1 MDEEF
6 AFLLFWFGVSMT
18 ANVGLV
24 FGWYRA
30 NKRLKRAEDL
40 LFASPQPQSDD
51 RRTDDIDRQLD
62 NLNAQM
68 DQLANGQEFLNRVM
82 AERLERIPKAVE
94 APKREVTPH

>member
-18 ANVGLV
+18 TNIGLLYAW
-24 FGWYRA
+24 FRA

-40 LFASPQPQSDD
+40 LFTSPQPQHED
-51 RRTDDIDRQLD
+51 RRSEDIERQLD

-82 AERLERIPKAVE
+82 AERLERIPKVVE
-94 APKREVTPH
+94 APKREITPH